1 MQALFYLEC
10 VLCFPS
16 ASFTQMKLY
25 YHLHKDSSYR
35 YLLAQVAQLSPSFLM
50 SKGIPVYR
58 CVQNPLEFVVTFP
71 GAYHSEFSCGFNC
84 SESIC
89 FAPFDWLPHGQN
101 ITEVYAG
108 YCFKTSLSH
117 DKLLFGAAMEAV
129 AALWDSFANKS
140 DSSKTRLWRSV
151 SGKDGILTR
160 LLKVVWLYVDLRC
173 N

>member
-1 MQALFYLEC
+1 M
-10 VLCFPS
+10 
-16 ASFTQMKLY
+16 
-25 YHLHKDSSYR
+25 
-35 YLLAQVAQLSPSFLM
+35 QVAQLSPSMLM

-84 SESIC
+84 SESVC

-129 AALWDSFANKS
+129 AALWDSFANKT

-160 LLKVVWLYVDLRC
+160 LLKVLGC
-173 N
+173 M